1 MSQAMT
7 IGTPLRGA
15 PPPGCPKCGGPMWDN
30 RADKRSAKAPDFR
43 CRDRACDGRIWPG
56 QRVAMAL
63 FAPVEAAGSGQPAAI
78 GEIMRG
84 DARGS
89 LCRSYL
95 DVTDFVLSKVRDK
108 YQAAGV
114 TCTDATIA
122 AIVATLFIEASG
134 RKRTGCGR

>member
-1 MSQAMT
+1 
-7 IGTPLRGA
+7 
-15 PPPGCPKCGGPMWDN
+15 MWDN

-63 FAPVEAAGSGQPAAI
+63 CAPVEAAGSGQPAAI

-122 AIVATLFIEASG
+122 AIVATLFIAASG